1 MAVTSLAL
9 SPGPRTLPG
18 AGHPP
23 QGHFRSL
30 RADHVP
36 AGLHSSTICF
46 TPDQERGHGQILR
59 TAAEQGPKADHEL
72 LSLGL
77 GFGHWQGK
85 PQRSFQR
92 KLLGSPIRLSPAWEN
107 CAVSEGF

>member
-9 SPGPRTLPG
+9 SPGPRTLPR
-18 AGHPP
+18 AGRTP
-23 QGHFRSL
+23 QGHFLSL

-59 TAAEQGPKADHEL
+59 TAGEQGPKANHEP

-85 PQRSFQR
+85 PQRIFQR
-92 KLLGSPIRLSPAWEN
+92 KLLGSPTRLLPAWEN
-107 CAVSEGF
+107 